1 MHYEKTHRIVPRA
14 DSCGTGFNYK
24 RREQSAKGTE
34 QRTCKATEKELKE
47 KEKRIGEGQMENLRF
62 FKNS

>member
-1 MHYEKTHRIVPRA
+1 MSHKMLLGMKLPNFCVTCKLEK
-14 DSCGTGFNYK
+14 
-24 RREQSAKGTE
+24 SAKIIE
-34 QRTCKATEKELKE
+34 EMQVKKDDIE